1 MKADTPDRR
10 EIVRRAKLR
19 TWFLGTGFASL
30 ALAALVL
37 SFGRRVLELEFRVA
51 WVIVAGLAAVGIS
64 IIFAATLVYGRR
76 SPDDVLDVPPPA
88 SGRVIRR

>member
-1 MKADTPDRR
+1 M
-10 EIVRRAKLR
+10 RAVAENPRVAGLMMG

-51 WVIVAGLAAVGIS
+51 WVIVAGLAAV
-64 IIFAATLVYGRR
+64 AALLGW
-76 SPDDVLDVPPPA
+76 
-88 SGRVIRR
+88 RVHVIVGGELKRL